1 MELESNIETY
11 QMKLRYIKI
20 ELKKLCQLVAIKKKE
35 YEELTALCNE
45 KCTTTLSNPC
55 EVNQIVK
62 DSRKETLST
71 KEDYLIAQYEV
82 DKYHLKD
89 KKNQKVY
96 TNQQTG
102 WKD

>member
-1 MELESNIETY
+1 M
-11 QMKLRYIKI
+11 
-20 ELKKLCQLVAIKKKE
+20 
-35 YEELTALCNE
+35 CNE

-71 KEDYLIAQYEV
+71 KEDYLIAQYEL

-89 KKNQKVY
+89 KKIRKKIQISKRGGNIKSIEHS
-96 TNQQTG
+96 TLH
-102 WKD
+102 

>member
-1 MELESNIETY
+1 M
-11 QMKLRYIKI
+11 
-20 ELKKLCQLVAIKKKE
+20 VAIKRKE
-35 YEELTALCNE
+35 YEVLTALCNE

-55 EVNQIVK
+55 EVDKIVK
-62 DSRKETLST
+62 VTRKEKLST

-89 KKNQKVY
+89 KKIQKKY

-102 WKD
+102 RKH